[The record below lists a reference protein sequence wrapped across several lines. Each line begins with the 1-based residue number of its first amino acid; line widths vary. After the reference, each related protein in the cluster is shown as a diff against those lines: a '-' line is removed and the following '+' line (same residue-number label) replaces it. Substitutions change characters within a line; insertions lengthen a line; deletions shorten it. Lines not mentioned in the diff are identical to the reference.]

1 MEETSTTPRR
11 RLHDSSGPAESDVLD
26 GLHDGAGLLLP
37 SSDAAADDWSDVRH
51 SERRGRDRVL
61 ADEVILQLLAKS
73 DFQGCKRLFLHLC
86 VLGGTGSFIHYCQAL
101 SFAPGAAGGHVVIFL
116 WLPLLLAALFTHGF
130 VLQCLGYCCQHECMH
145 RSAFRTKWL
154 NDWVGF
160 LVSVSCFE
168 FFCHEKLMHKQHHT
182 FTGDVRRDPEI
193 TSFWPD
199 LGRSSDA
206 PSASED
212 STLETT
218 FRKVPDS
225 VFGRYGY
232 FSEFFCLHRTV
243 YSHAMRLV
251 NCARGNPVDYSGVRW
266 SLSDQEK
273 HCVRSE
279 LRAAAAASAW
289 SLLLRVFDR
298 GNYIFFWQFASVL
311 GAAGGAR
318 LCSDPLR
325 TQRRARRLR
334 TGPQAGFAEHADH
347 EVQFCDSPPDVEHE
361 PARRAPSL
369 PHDSLL
375 QPAQAARLS
384 RPAPGKK
391 IEGLLGSKLAHGLR
405 VDSQAAGDVSS
416 TNVNK
421 LISLSIRILATSA
434 SRGGRRRDPGVR
446 APAKRNFEFLTWV
459 IGLENRLRAESCR
472 YGTAASMKTGFFL
485 STGERSTGW
494 ASFELVSECF
504 FRKSF
509 GSRLVEG
516 ASTEVSRTR
525 NEPIVDLAL
534 ANKKKD
540 VYAGLEPASSSSS
553 EKALRKDKEFREYLV
568 HSGAADSMIKLI
580 TALREHEAFA
590 GSGPFPLPIEE
601 KTGILQ
607 LLFDY
612 YGSKPEQPIW
622 DEIDHLRK
630 SSAAMRDNISLM
642 EKSVTSCESELLL
655 VKRRAHAVRAWK
667 YLGNAEG
674 TDTRG
679 GEGVPQIVA
688 KESLTGKDVLIRLI
702 GAYKKVPH
710 AALVELP
717 SIEKKYFLRK
727 AETDDRLAVG
737 LVPDVIERLKDD
749 NSPGPAFTPED
760 LQDEDA
766 TYLRIGAALA
776 ALQEEEGAGTLM
788 T

>member
-472 YGTAASMKTGFFL
+472 YGTAASMKTGFFC
-485 STGERSTGW
+485 RSV
-494 ASFELVSECF
+494 SFEN
-504 FRKSF
+504 
-509 GSRLVEG
+509 RLAHGWWREHRPKFLALG
-516 ASTEVSRTR
+516 TNLSSIWPWRTR
-525 NEPIVDLAL
+525 RM
-534 ANKKKD
+534 D

>member
-485 STGERSTGW
+485 STGERSTVGVFLSKIVW
-494 ASFELVSECF
+494 LTVRWREHRPKFLALGTNLSSIWPW
-504 FRKSF
+504 
-509 GSRLVEG
+509 
-516 ASTEVSRTR
+516 RTR
-525 NEPIVDLAL
+525 RM
-534 ANKKKD
+534 D